1 MLPTTEAKMTVKTE
15 DFERFRRD
23 VTAEF
28 RTIHEDQI
36 ASVNRLST
44 IIDLLEEI
52 IEKKDSQHNG
62 QDSI

>member
-15 DFERFRRD
+15 DFRRD